1 MTLQIPSIP
10 EKLANAEAAMKS
22 GLLKNYAPASSL
34 EEAALI
40 ETVATKS
47 WGSAMRR

>member
-1 MTLQIPSIP
+1 MTLPTKSIP
-10 EKLANAEAAMKS
+10 EKLANAEAAMKA

-34 EEAALI
+34 DEAASA